1 MWRRP
6 RREGNGCWTGNE
18 RELVFLYYT
27 NFTAWLP
34 LKSLLNIPK
43 ILKYPPPPHTHT
55 HTSHKVHSLHLM
67 LLIILLRM
75 SMRHPSSLNR
85 NRSMR
90 RTQRPSQRFPP
101 HHLQHA
107 KVDGQQADG
116 ADGGEQGDGRQQ
128 QGDGQHLLLGCWE
141 VRGQPKN
148 ERLSTLKPP
157 SWPDLRSIWTETCH
171 LGEEETQ
178 RGAGYSHY
186 WETSSK
192 DDVEV
197 PPVSRGSKL
206 SSKIKWR
213 SAGPQQRIQPQWN
226 PASSRSTSSTHQ
238 SRLLRRQTHL
248 K

>member
-1 MWRRP
+1 MGW
-6 RREGNGCWTGNE
+6 GT
-18 RELVFLYYT
+18 
-27 NFTAWLP
+27 WLHLSCESLCPTLSSLTIFHYLDSKDEQVHLLEDLLLCLCEEDQEEKETDAEQATSVSWFSYITPTSRP

-43 ILKYPPPPHTHT
+43 ILKYPPSHT

-128 QGDGQHLLLGCWE
+128 QGDGQHLLLG
-141 VRGQPKN
+141 R
-148 ERLSTLKPP
+148 
-157 SWPDLRSIWTETCH
+157 
-171 LGEEETQ
+171 
-178 RGAGYSHY
+178 
-186 WETSSK
+186 
-192 DDVEV
+192 
-197 PPVSRGSKL
+197 
-206 SSKIKWR
+206 
-213 SAGPQQRIQPQWN
+213 
-226 PASSRSTSSTHQ
+226 
-238 SRLLRRQTHL
+238 
-248 K
+248 